1 MFVRFLLILGFLVA
15 VAAWK
20 LSTFSAPTSATI
32 TTDAGT
38 SSSATLRFVLP
49 TLKLVVEKR

>member
-20 LSTFSAPTSATI
+20 LSTFSAPSATI